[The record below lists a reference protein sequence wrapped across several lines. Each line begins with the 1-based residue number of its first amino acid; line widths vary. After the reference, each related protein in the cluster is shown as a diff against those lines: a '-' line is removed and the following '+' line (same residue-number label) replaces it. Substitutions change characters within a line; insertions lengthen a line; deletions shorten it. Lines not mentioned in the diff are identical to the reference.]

1 MRYCSKIIWKG
12 HPSQDY
18 FSPKGALQLFW
29 LCAIYVLC
37 MQRPAILLLL
47 LPEVPR
53 HLMLCE
59 SSGTFSFYDQFFV
72 FLRIYIDSKEYLS
85 FR

>member
-1 MRYCSKIIWKG
+1 MCYCSMIIWKG

-18 FSPKGALQLFW
+18 FSPKGALRLFW
-29 LCAIYVLC
+29 LYAIYVLC

-53 HLMLCE
+53 HLMLC
-59 SSGTFSFYDQFFV
+59 
-72 FLRIYIDSKEYLS
+72 DSHLVPFPFMINSCLS
-85 FR
+85 KNIHR